1 MFPSDNTL
9 RGGVRE
15 SRIVI
20 TGVGALSPNG
30 VGRERYFA
38 ALAGGHSGVRGITQF
53 DASSLPSKVAGEVN
67 GEFDP
72 TRWVDAKNMKHVSRV
87 VPMAI
92 AAADEALR
100 DANIDPLQ
108 LDLETRR
115 NFAVMLGSGGGAIE
129 FSERMYELWYKG
141 ATKQASV
148 YAIPSGTIGTIA
160 SEISM
165 AYDLHGFSHLIST
178 GCTSSTDAIGYA
190 YRNLKLGV
198 ADYILTGGADATIT
212 EGVMT
217 GFCIMRIVATQ
228 FNDAPHTASRP
239 FTKNRDGFV
248 LGEGSWM
255 FLMEREES
263 AR

>member
-1 MFPSDNTL
+1 MFPSDDTF
-9 RGGVRE
+9 RAPVRE
-15 SRIVI
+15 SRVVI

-148 YAIPSGTIGTIA
+148 YATPSGTIGTIA

-178 GCTSSTDAIGYA
+178 GCTSSTDALGYA

-198 ADYILTGGADATIT
+198 ADYILPGGADATIT
-212 EGVMT
+212 EGIMT
-217 GFCIMRIVATQ
+217 GFCIMRIISNSR
-228 FNDAPHTASRP
+228 NDDPESASRP
-239 FTKNRDGFV
+239 FSRDRDGFV
-248 LGEGSWM
+248 LAE
-255 FLMEREES
+255 
-263 AR
+263 